1 MGTYIELSV
10 VNNDKDSKIKVGD
23 HMRLSKFF
31 CFLQKATLLIVYHV
45 IHDLNGKEIV
55 ETVFEKGKTTNFRTE
70 KVTRKKGDKLYLRW
84 KIYDNLFNT

>member
-23 HMRLSKFF
+23 HMRLSKFLF
-31 CFLQKATLLIVYHV
+31 FWQKATLLILYHV
-45 IHDLNGKEIV
+45 IHDLNSKEIV
-55 ETVFEKGKTTNFRTE
+55 ETVFEKGKTTNFRIE
-70 KVTRKKGDKLYLRW
+70 KVTRKKGDKLYLKW

>member
-23 HMRLSKFF
+23 HMRLSNFF
-31 CFLQKATLLIVYHV
+31 FFLQKATLLILYHV

-70 KVTRKKGDKLYLRW
+70 KVTRKKGDKLYRRW